1 MSSRSRWIPVA
12 ALLLLAA
19 CAAPG
24 APGASGVPDGWSADE
39 AAIQR
44 ALQGSADAWNAADL
58 RGHLGIYV
66 DSVTFMT
73 RNGPR
78 PGVAPIEQAF
88 SQTYWR
94 DGRPIQNLRFEQ
106 AVVRPLAS
114 GAALQTGRFVL
125 SGGGE
130 PEQSG
135 WFTLVWVRTPAGWR
149 VVHDH
154 SS

>member
-1 MSSRSRWIPVA
+1 MP
-12 ALLLLAA
+12 LLARPLILVCILVASA
-19 CAAPG
+19 CATHPAG
-24 APGASGVPDGWSADE
+24 APISTAGWAADA
-39 AAIQR
+39 AAIDA
-44 ALQGSADAWNAADL
+44 ALQGSADAWNRADL

-78 PGVAPIEQAF
+78 PGVEPIEQAF

-106 AVVRPLAS
+106 AVVRRLGPD
-114 GAALQTGRFVL
+114 AALQTGRFVL
-125 SGGGE
+125 SGGGQ
-130 PEQSG
+130 PDQSG
-135 WFTLVWVRTPAGWR
+135 WFSLTWVRTPEGWR

>member
-1 MSSRSRWIPVA
+1 MKPIRA
-12 ALLLLAA
+12 ALFTTLVALLSA
-19 CAAPG
+19 CAGAGAGIAPP
-24 APGASGVPDGWSADE
+24 PGWAGDE
-39 AAIQR
+39 AAIHA

-58 RGHLGIYV
+58 RGHLAIYV

-106 AVVRPLAS
+106 AVVRPLGP

-130 PEQSG
+130 AEQSG
-135 WFTLVWVRTPAGWR
+135 WFSLVWVRTPHGWR